1 MPLAFP
7 PISHP
12 EDADAAAAFARQVAR
27 HQRAIERLLC
37 RLLSSAEDV
46 EDVYQETLL
55 HAYLGRSG
63 LRQPEQFG
71 AWLRTIAYNRA
82 MQWQRGR
89 YAEAERRP
97 RLWQPEEEE
106 DVDLATA
113 ADRLDVTAAL
123 GLLSPGDRR
132 LLLLRHVQGLTSAEI
147 AALTGCKATT
157 VRSRLHRAT
166 RQLRDVLDQPERARD
181 ASDVGGNREREG

>member
-1 MPLAFP
+1 MPPAFL
-7 PISHP
+7 PINHL
-12 EDADAAAAFARQVAR
+12 EDAGAAEAFARQVAR

-89 YAEAERRP
+89 YAEAERWP
-97 RLWQPEEEE
+97 RLWQPEEG
-106 DVDLATA
+106 DGDLATA
-113 ADRLDVTAAL
+113 AVRLDVTAAL
-123 GLLSPGDRR
+123 GLLSAGDRQ
-132 LLLLRHVQGLTSAEI
+132 LVLLRHVQGLTSTEI

-166 RQLRDVLDQPERARD
+166 RQLRGVLDGPERGRD
-181 ASDVGGNREREG
+181 PSDVGGNRARKG